1 MNHNLFFLKGYH
13 GPATYFYPRAFV
25 RAKAKVQ
32 VVPATA
38 RTRDEIFAEPGLK
51 LSAGAS
57 IIHGI
62 RDDGVPR
69 PPNDYINSSDIEKK

>member
-1 MNHNLFFLKGYH
+1 M
-13 GPATYFYPRAFV
+13 
-25 RAKAKVQ
+25 
-32 VVPATA
+32 PATA
-38 RTRDEIFAEPGLK
+38 RTRDEIYAEPGLK

-69 PPNDYINSSDIEKK
+69 PPNDYINSSDIEKSRVECT